1 MPGMGGMGWGMG
13 CRWSPVPG
21 VLTLGVCGLGLD
33 LEPGPGPG
41 VFGGAAEG
49 FALGI
54 FGDHNRADSRGVDR
68 VRCGRV

>member
-54 FGDHNRADSRGVDR
+54 LGITTGPTTGASTGCDVVG
-68 VRCGRV
+68 